1 MAKQTR
7 SARRAKKQ
15 ICMDVIQKHF
25 CECKSFEKQFK
36 KIESIL
42 DIMQVELEEQ
52 KQNKKVSV
60 KRLVNGKSK
69 EQIQAI
75 IEALQAEL

>member
-1 MAKQTR
+1 
-7 SARRAKKQ
+7 
-15 ICMDVIQKHF
+15 MDVIQKHF
-25 CECKSFEKQFK
+25 VECKSFDKQFK

-42 DIMQVELEEQ
+42 DIMQMELEEQ

-60 KRLVNGKSK
+60 KKLINGKTK

-75 IEALQAEL
+75 IEALKAEL

>member
-1 MAKQTR
+1 
-7 SARRAKKQ
+7 
-15 ICMDVIQKHF
+15 MDVIQKHF
-25 CECKSFEKQFK
+25 GECKSFDKQFK

-60 KRLVNGKSK
+60 KRLINGKSK